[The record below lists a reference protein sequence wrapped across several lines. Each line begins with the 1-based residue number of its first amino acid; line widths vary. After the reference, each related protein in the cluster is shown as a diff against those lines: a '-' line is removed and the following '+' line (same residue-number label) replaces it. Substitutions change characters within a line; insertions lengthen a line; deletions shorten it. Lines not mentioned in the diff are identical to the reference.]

1 MLRGLY
7 ELKRVVVLMSTYNGE
22 KYLKEQIES
31 ILKQEGKFKL
41 DLWVRDDGSTDR
53 TKYILDEYA
62 QRGDLIWYVGKNV
75 GSAQSF
81 MKLVANCTGYDYYA
95 FADQDDVWNPDKL
108 DRGIKKIENCKKAAL
123 YFSNA
128 RLVDAELNDIG
139 RNVYKKIPRID
150 FYTLSCAG
158 GILGCTI
165 IINEKLVK
173 LLRNEIIPK
182 EIVMH
187 DFYIALVCKSLGG
200 DILYEDEVT
209 MRYRQHGTNVIGVP
223 YGLKR
228 AIKSRIRDIVIKPTV
243 SISNQAEEVL
253 RIYGNKMFLEK
264 RKWLQAVAEYK
275 LCLLNKIQLALS
287 RKVKYIN
294 FSMGLKIRIA
304 ILLGNR

>member
-1 MLRGLY
+1 
-7 ELKRVVVLMSTYNGE
+7 MSTYNGE

-31 ILKQEGKFKL
+31 ILKQEGEFEL

-53 TKYILDEYA
+53 TRYILDEYA
-62 QRGDLIWYVGKNV
+62 QKGNLRWYAGKNV

-81 MKLVANCTGYDYYA
+81 MKLVMNCKEYDYYA

-108 DRGIKKIENCKKAAL
+108 DQGIKKIENCKNATL

-139 RNVYKKIPRID
+139 RNVYKKIPRTD

-165 IINEKLVK
+165 IINDELVK
-173 LLRNEIIPK
+173 LLRNKIVPNEII
-182 EIVMH
+182 MH
-187 DFYIALVCKSLGG
+187 DFYIALVCKSMGG
-200 DILYEDEVT
+200 KILYEDKVT
-209 MRYRQHGTNVIGVP
+209 MKYRQHGNNVVGVP

-228 AIKSRIRDIVIKPTV
+228 TIKSRIRDIVIKPTV

-253 RIYGNKMFLEK
+253 RIYGNIMFEEK
-264 RKWLQAVAEYK
+264 RKWLQIVAEYK
-275 LCLLNKIQLALS
+275 LCLINRIHLALS

-294 FSMGLKIRIA
+294 FNMGLKNRMA
-304 ILLGNR
+304 ILLGNK